1 MSLTCEPD
9 NGPPARNPWN
19 PDFSPGGSSGAA
31 ASVASGIVPLAQASD
46 AAGSIRVPA
55 ACCGLVSLKPSRGMT
70 SNAPGFDNHL
80 MGITGELPLGRSV
93 RDVRAAR
100 VSTGGH
106 TMGPLGELTL
116 SGVPVKGLRIGVV
129 DSAETGLGAEQAE
142 AIRKL
147 APLLED
153 HGNRIV
159 DVDIAELDRLAR
171 QAAHIC
177 RTVLTVSM
185 TGWLEF
191 LDVDNDE
198 ISPLVGSVYEEGRRV
213 SATELFVADTN
224 AARTAHG
231 FWQLFSDID
240 VIVMPMLGGGPP
252 RIGALPTDHTDVGAH
267 WERMTQIAPRTPLAN
282 IAGIP
287 ALSLPRGLN
296 AAGLPLSLQLIGP
309 IGADLLLLDLAQN
322 IETDTPWTH
331 QFPIAGAP
339 E

>member
-1 MSLTCEPD
+1 
-9 NGPPARNPWN
+9 
-19 PDFSPGGSSGAA
+19 
-31 ASVASGIVPLAQASD
+31 
-46 AAGSIRVPA
+46 
-55 ACCGLVSLKPSRGMT
+55 MT
-70 SNAPGFDNHL
+70 SNVLGFDNHL
-80 MGITGELPLGRSV
+80 MGITGELTP
-93 RDVRAAR
+93 
-100 VSTGGH
+100 
-106 TMGPLGELTL
+106 

-147 APLLED
+147 VPLLED
-153 HGNRIV
+153 HGHRIV

-177 RTVLTVSM
+177 HTVLTVSM

-198 ISPLVGSVYEEGRRV
+198 ISPLVGNVYEEGRRV

-231 FWQLFSDID
+231 CWQFFSDID

-287 ALSLPRGLN
+287 ALSLP
-296 AAGLPLSLQLIGP
+296 LSLQLIGP
-309 IGADLLLLDLAQN
+309 IGADLLLLDLAQH
-322 IETDTPWTH
+322 IETDTSWTH

-339 E
+339 K